1 MAIEPTRDWKS
12 LMALLPADYE
22 RLAVEHGLLNLQY
35 ANAKIGSATDL
46 LRLFFVH
53 AGADLP
59 LRQTVTVVGA
69 AGGPDVSAVRLH
81 LKMRAAP
88 AYLGELIARLCK
100 DAKGAEPELWGG
112 YELVVI
118 DGSTVSGPGAENAD
132 ARMHAVLRVADLRPI
147 DVKVTDAR
155 EGETLRRFVWM
166 PGQLVLGDRGYC
178 NGPGIAKVVDDGAD
192 VLVRVNRGSLPLHDS
207 DGGPID
213 VLQWL
218 RTLDGHRAAERRVEI
233 RFWDGQRHQRVV
245 EGRLIGFRLPD
256 KEAAEARQRVVRE
269 HGVNA
274 SEDLLEAAAYVAL
287 VTTAPACRLSAAR
300 AVEAYR
306 LRWQIEL
313 QFKRWKSLCRFDR
326 LPNYRDDTIL
336 SWLSIKV
343 LLGLLLDKLGSAA
356 AELFP
361 PEQYPV
367 VDRRRAAHRKATL
380 EGHQHH
386 LGRDAVGNHAHGLA

>member
-1 MAIEPTRDWKS
+1 MAIEPTRDWKT
-12 LMALLPADYE
+12 LMASLPADFE
-22 RLAVEHGLLNLQY
+22 QLAVEHGLLNTQY
-35 ANAKIGSATDL
+35 QNAKIGSASDL

-59 LRQTVTVVGA
+59 LRQTVSVVGA
-69 AGGPDVSAVRLH
+69 AGGPAVSAVRLH

-88 AYLGELIARLCK
+88 AYLGALIARLCG
-100 DAKGAEPELWGG
+100 DARGTEPELWGG
-112 YELVVI
+112 YELVAI

-132 ARMHAVLRVADLRPI
+132 ARMHTVLRVADLRPI
-147 DVKVTDAR
+147 DIKVTDAC

-166 PGQLVLGDRGYC
+166 PGQLVLADRGYC
-178 NGPGIAKVVDDGAD
+178 NGPGIAKLVDDGAD
-192 VLVRVNRGSLPLHDS
+192 VLVRVNRGALPLHDTN
-207 DGGPID
+207 GPLD

-218 RTLDGHRAAERRVEI
+218 RGLEGHRAVEHRVQI
-233 RFWDGQRHQRVV
+233 RLWDAQRHLRVV
-245 EGRLIGFRLPD
+245 AGRLIGFRLPD
-256 KEAAEARQRVVRE
+256 KEAAEARERVRRE
-269 HGVNA
+269 HGPAA

-287 VTTAPACRLSAAR
+287 FTTAPVERVSAAR

-336 SWLSIKV
+336 AWLSIKV

-361 PEQYPV
+361 PEQYV
-367 VDRRRAAHRKATL
+367 VIDRRRAAHRKATL

-386 LGRDAVGNHAHGLA
+386 LGRHAVGHHAHRLA